1 MLKTKNTP
9 NEIKSLED
17 FTERALNFDFYTA
30 MSDDHR
36 VYLSGRRAHEMMDA
50 YAAENPTAKKL
61 WDFVKRENSE
71 MFFVS
76 QLMTRVED
84 SVLKDSKEAHAA
96 LRKFVLGY
104 LVTSGAKSHIGASV
118 RDAIGKHI
126 GAPSAYIPG
135 RKEEREKMIDD
146 FIENPY

>member
-1 MLKTKNTP
+1 MLKTKNAP
-9 NEIKSLED
+9 SEIKSLED

-36 VYLSGRRAHEMMDA
+36 VYLAGRRAHEMMDA

-61 WDFVKRENSE
+61 WDFVTRENSE
-71 MFFVS
+71 MFFVG
-76 QLMTRVED
+76 QLMRRVED
-84 SVLKDSKEAHAA
+84 AVLERTPKAHED

-104 LVTSGAKSHIGASV
+104 LVTSGKDSRIGASV

-126 GAPSAYIPG
+126 NAPSAYIPA
-135 RKEEREKMIDD
+135 RREEREKMIND